1 MEKKN
6 YDRRII
12 KELKNENGEI
22 TTNFKDINGKIED
35 HFSKILTSKIAE
47 NENVQGLNFNR
58 FVEGIEIP
66 KLTYEEGHEM
76 EHDLSM
82 DEIKKRR

>member
-12 KELKNENGEI
+12 KELKNEDGEI
-22 TTNFKDINGKIED
+22 TNFKDINAKIED
-35 HFSKILTSKIAE
+35 HFPKIPTSKTVE
-47 NENVQGLNFNR
+47 NEHVQGLNFDR

-82 DEIKKRR
+82 EEIN